1 MIIGPHTMTEKEA
14 LLTYCLRRGDDNLI
28 LSHRLSEWCG
38 HGPQLE
44 EDIALANRALDLIG
58 QARNYLQYAGEVEGK
73 GRTEDDLAYLRTER
87 EFVNVKLMEQPNGD
101 YAHTIARSF
110 LYDAWHLPLQQ
121 ALATSKD
128 ERLAAIAGKAV
139 KEVTYQLK
147 TSADWMI
154 RFGDGTEESHRRA
167 QAALDDL
174 WTYTGELFATDEVEA
189 TLMKTG
195 IVPDM
200 APIKAAFDA
209 KVDAVLAE
217 ATLKRPADGYMQT
230 GGRKGK
236 HSEHLG
242 FMLAEM
248 QYLQRAYP
256 GATW

>member
-1 MIIGPHTMTEKEA
+1 MSPEEA
-14 LLTYCLRRGDDNLI
+14 LFQYCLRRGDDNLI

-58 QARNYLQYAGEVEGK
+58 QARNYLQYAATVEGK
-73 GRTEDDLAYLRTER
+73 GRTEDDLAYQRKER
-87 EFVNVKLMEQPNGD
+87 DFVNVKLVEQPNGD
-101 YAHTIARSF
+101 YAHTMARSF

-121 ALATSKD
+121 ALTKSADTQ
-128 ERLAAIAGKAV
+128 LAAIAGKAV

-167 QAALDDL
+167 QTALDAL

-189 TLMKTG
+189 TLLKAG
-195 IVPDM
+195 IAPDM
-200 APIKAAFDA
+200 GPIKAAFDS

-217 ATLKRPADGYMQT
+217 ATLKRPADGFMMS
-230 GGRKGK
+230 GGRQGK
-236 HSEHLG
+236 HSEHMG
-242 FMLAEM
+242 FLLAEM

>member
-1 MIIGPHTMTEKEA
+1 MTKQEA
-14 LLTYCLRRGDDNLI
+14 LFQYCLRRGDDNLI

-44 EDIALANRALDLIG
+44 EDIALTNRALDLIG

-73 GRTEDDLAYLRTER
+73 GRTEDDLAYMRKER
-87 EFVNVKLMEQPNGD
+87 DFVNVKLVELRNGD
-101 YAHTIARSF
+101 YAMTMARNF

-121 ALATSKD
+121 ALTKSADAQLS
-128 ERLAAIAGKAV
+128 AIAGKAV

-154 RFGDGTEESHRRA
+154 RFGDGTEQSHQRA
-167 QAALDDL
+167 QTALDTL
-174 WTYTGELFATDEVEA
+174 WSYTGELFAMDEVEA
-189 TLMKTG
+189 ILVKAG
-195 IVPDM
+195 VVPDM

-217 ATLKRPADGYMQT
+217 ATLKRPADGFMMS
-230 GGRKGK
+230 GGRQGK

-242 FMLAEM
+242 FLLAEM

>member
-1 MIIGPHTMTEKEA
+1 MSPQEA
-14 LLTYCLRRGDDNLI
+14 LFTYCLRRGDDNLI

-44 EDIALANRALDLIG
+44 EDIALTNRALDLIG
-58 QARNYLQYAGEVEGK
+58 QARNYLQYAAEVEGK
-73 GRTEDDLAYLRTER
+73 GRTEDDLAYMRKER
-87 EFVNVKLMEQPNGD
+87 DFVNVKLVELHNGD
-101 YAHTIARSF
+101 YAFTMARNF

-121 ALATSKD
+121 ALMKSAD
-128 ERLAAIAGKAV
+128 AQLAAIAGKAV

-167 QAALDDL
+167 QTALDSL
-174 WTYTGELFATDEVEA
+174 WTYTGELFATDEVESMLVKA
-189 TLMKTG
+189 G

-217 ATLKRPADGYMQT
+217 ATLKRPADGFMMS
-230 GGRKGK
+230 GGRQGK
-236 HSEHLG
+236 HSEHMG
-242 FMLAEM
+242 FLLAEM